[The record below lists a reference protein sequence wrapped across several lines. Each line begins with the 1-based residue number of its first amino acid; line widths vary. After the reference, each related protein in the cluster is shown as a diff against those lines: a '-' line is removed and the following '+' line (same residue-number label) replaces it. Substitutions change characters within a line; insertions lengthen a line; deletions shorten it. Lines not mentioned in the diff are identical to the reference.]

1 MFDRIS
7 DVLNTI
13 VKYMA
18 GFLLAAMTVVV
29 FLQVLFRYVF
39 DAPLDWSEELA
50 TFAFAWMAL
59 LGAGVGLKY
68 NQHPSLDIFYSR
80 FPPFLQK
87 TAELLVNLAV
97 VFMLIV
103 LCAAGWELTIAM
115 KMQTMAALGY
125 SVAYIYIILPISALI
140 MLFHVLVRTVNLFLS
155 SKRRK

>member
-1 MFDRIS
+1 MFDCIS

-13 VKYMA
+13 VKYLA

-39 DAPLDWSEELA
+39 DAPLDWSEEMA

-68 NQHPSLDIFYSR
+68 NQHPSLDVFHSR

-97 VFMLIV
+97 MFMLIV
-103 LCAAGWELTIAM
+103 LCVAGWQLTITM

-140 MLFHVLVRTVNLFLS
+140 MLFHVLVRTVNLFSS

>member
-7 DVLNTI
+7 DILNTI
-13 VKYMA
+13 VKYFA

-80 FPPFLQK
+80 FPPFVQK
-87 TAELLVNLAV
+87 AAELLVNLAV

-125 SVAYIYIILPISALI
+125 SVAYIYIILPISAII
-140 MLFHVLVRTVNLFLS
+140 MLVHVLVQTVNLILS
-155 SKRRK
+155 SKRRN